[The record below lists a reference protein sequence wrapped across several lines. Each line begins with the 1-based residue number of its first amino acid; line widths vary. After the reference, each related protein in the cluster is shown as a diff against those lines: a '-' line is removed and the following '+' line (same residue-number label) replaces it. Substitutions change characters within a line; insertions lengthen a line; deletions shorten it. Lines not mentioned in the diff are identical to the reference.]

1 MKQISGAA
9 ISESEAKRLAEQ
21 IPNTKMNESAF
32 MAAVD
37 TYNDEIERTMADL
50 FYRYWFSWEEKAI
63 QWIYWTQSK
72 QNQQQAAPEID
83 RSGDLTKIFENYQ

>member
-9 ISESEAKRLAEQ
+9 ISEPEARRLAEQ
-21 IPNTKMNESAF
+21 IPNTKMNESTF

-50 FYRYWFSWEEKAI
+50 FYRY
-63 QWIYWTQSK
+63 
-72 QNQQQAAPEID
+72 
-83 RSGDLTKIFENYQ
+83 

>member
-21 IPNTKMNESAF
+21 IPNTKMNESTF

-37 TYNDEIERTMADL
+37 TYNDEQRKKVIELDEIIKMDK
-50 FYRYWFSWEEKAI
+50 YRLLTFFEEREYDSYAK
-63 QWIYWTQSK
+63 
-72 QNQQQAAPEID
+72 ID
-83 RSGDLTKIFENYQ
+83 RRKI